1 MLIGVYGAG
10 YLGTVV
16 SACLADFGTP
26 VLCCHPD
33 SSRMVTM
40 AQGTVPFH
48 EKNLA
53 EVIRRNVRCGRLA
66 YSTDVESF
74 ARKAQV
80 IFLAEDTPKHLGD
93 LALRIARAAP
103 RPCILSI
110 ITPVPVG
117 AATEIEQRIQA
128 AGLRATIVS
137 QPMFFTPGCAVED
150 FNWPDRII
158 LGTSSNEAVLVLRQI
173 FHSLVMRGVP
183 VIVSNHETAEL
194 VREAAT
200 AFVAT
205 KISFINELAA
215 LCEKVNADAVNLALA
230 LGLDKKIAPRCLQPG
245 TSMGGIFAESD
256 MDSLAALAE
265 QKGVSLKVLTA
276 AREVNYHLADHVLY
290 KISRY
295 VQSVQ
300 NKDVGI
306 LGLAFKPH
314 TNSVAGSASVQ
325 LAKSLIAKGAR
336 VRAYDPVAI
345 SEARAELNGTVHYC
359 DSPYVVAEGVDALI
373 VGTGWPEFRALDFAR
388 IKQVLRRPLIVDT
401 KNLLD
406 SARLRS
412 LGFEYVGVG
421 RG

>member
-117 AATEIEQRIQA
+117 AATEIEQRIQ
-128 AGLRATIVS
+128 
-137 QPMFFTPGCAVED
+137 
-150 FNWPDRII
+150 
-158 LGTSSNEAVLVLRQI
+158 
-173 FHSLVMRGVP
+173 
-183 VIVSNHETAEL
+183 
-194 VREAAT
+194 
-200 AFVAT
+200 
-205 KISFINELAA
+205 
-215 LCEKVNADAVNLALA
+215 
-230 LGLDKKIAPRCLQPG
+230 
-245 TSMGGIFAESD
+245 
-256 MDSLAALAE
+256 
-265 QKGVSLKVLTA
+265 
-276 AREVNYHLADHVLY
+276 
-290 KISRY
+290 
-295 VQSVQ
+295 
-300 NKDVGI
+300 
-306 LGLAFKPH
+306 
-314 TNSVAGSASVQ
+314 
-325 LAKSLIAKGAR
+325 
-336 VRAYDPVAI
+336 
-345 SEARAELNGTVHYC
+345 
-359 DSPYVVAEGVDALI
+359 
-373 VGTGWPEFRALDFAR
+373 
-388 IKQVLRRPLIVDT
+388 
-401 KNLLD
+401 
-406 SARLRS
+406 
-412 LGFEYVGVG
+412 
-421 RG
+421 